1 VVSSSV
7 GDVVIDLG
15 ELPSGG
21 HQPVGA
27 VAGAAPPRPY
37 RTVLAAITIV
47 LSAML
52 AGAAHVNPPAPPL
65 IIPARLGDTTFVVG
79 DRLFLVSA
87 GPALAGGPVQNKI
100 ISTYA
105 LPAGTLLSLTTVAVA
120 GAIYDVT
127 AVGDTVLVSYQAD
140 SFGAVRTVALAA
152 GTDRAMWRRPARL
165 LGISPSGGL
174 ALLREKLPQFG
185 PLHWYGI
192 DLASGDIRWAL
203 EQPVDGYT
211 TETGYVDGFPRWLV
225 TVNLGGRLEVRDTTT
240 GTVTAART
248 IAVPADWATH
258 GIAFWPDGDLVLA
271 GDHADA
277 TAYSLPDLTERWHAA
292 VDLYLSYTGPG
303 CGDVVCL
310 FSPRGTGVRVLDR
323 ATGRERWASD
333 RWAYGDR
340 LGPYLIVGG
349 GDGTQQS
356 PTLSVVDTLTGR
368 VRGDF
373 GRWEGV
379 GPAAPGGGFIGMRE
393 QPADNLVWYARLD
406 PATLRARVLGAANH
420 VSGQC
425 QTATDVLICR
435 RMDATVGIW
444 RLSGQ

>member
-1 VVSSSV
+1 MC
-7 GDVVIDLG
+7 DVVIDLG
-15 ELPSGG
+15 ELPSPGD
-21 HQPVGA
+21 QPIRA

-47 LSAML
+47 LAAML
-52 AGAAHVNPPAPPL
+52 TGAAHVNPPAPPL
-65 IIPARLGDTTFVVG
+65 IIPARLGDSTFVVG

-87 GPALAGGPVQNKI
+87 GPALAGGAVQNKI

-174 ALLREKLPQFG
+174 VLLREKLPQFG

-203 EQPVDGYT
+203 EQPVDGYV
-211 TETGYVDGFPRWLV
+211 TETGYVDGFPHWLV
-225 TVNLGGRLEVRDTTT
+225 TVDLAGRLEVRDTTT

-271 GDHADA
+271 GDHAGA
-277 TAYSLPDLTERWHAA
+277 TAYSVPDLTERWHAP
-292 VDLYLSYTGPG
+292 VDLYSSYIGPG
-303 CGDVVCL
+303 CGDAVCL
-310 FSPRGTGVRVLDR
+310 FSPRGAGIRVLDR
-323 ATGRERWASD
+323 ATGRDLWTSD
-333 RWAYGDR
+333 RWSYGDQV
-340 LGPYLIVGG
+340 GPYLIVGG
-349 GDGTQQS
+349 GGGTRRS
-356 PTLSVVDTLTGR
+356 ETLNVVATLTGR

-373 GRWEGV
+373 GPWQDV
-379 GPAAPGGGFIGMRE
+379 GPALPDGTVVGLRE
-393 QPADNLVWYARLD
+393 QPAEDVVWYARLD
-406 PATLRARVLGAANH
+406 PATLRVRVLGAANH

-435 RMDATVGIW
+435 RVDATVGIW